1 MAAARRSRLYALLGV
16 SLLAHA
22 GVLAVLGL
30 REPRLNLAPAPP
42 VMEVQ
47 VVPYY
52 VLSTPRAPEAER
64 LPPLAER
71 PIRPR
76 QDHRRQHHVRRDR
89 EEGTLGEG
97 DRRQGFGGVP

>member
-30 REPRLNLAPAPP
+30 REPRLNLAPVPP

-52 VLSTPRAPEAER
+52 VLATPRAPEAER
-64 LPPLAER
+64 SNARSGRAER
-71 PIRPR
+71 CDRTRPPR
-76 QDHRRQHHVRRDR
+76 SR
-89 EEGTLGEG
+89 
-97 DRRQGFGGVP
+97 PW